1 MSLLLPICVY
11 PERIHRL
18 ALECVCVCV
27 SGITLCKFC
36 IFLNASPIWDLF
48 TCFLVLRA
56 LPFIYLI
63 PCLAFCFCRS
73 KPTVV
78 IFVYFSWCR
87 SGPFFPPRNVMLS
100 GLFACS
106 PRRNKPHAF
115 LGQSTIHLSRVIKKW
130 PSSFSGP
137 ELIWIILKEG
147 WMHIGISRFYVSI
160 V

>member
-1 MSLLLPICVY
+1 M
-11 PERIHRL
+11 
-18 ALECVCVCV
+18 CVCKWYHTVQILHLFKCFPDLGSFYV
-27 SGITLCKFC
+27 FPGFEGITF
-36 IFLNASPIWDLF
+36 
-48 TCFLVLRA
+48 
-56 LPFIYLI
+56 YLLDSLSG
-63 PCLAFCFCRS
+63 CLAFCFCRS